1 MNLGNNLFHARKNA
15 DSHRK
20 VSHKSWASAD
30 RRSQNGKRMKP
41 FRTSVSQKMTLLYN
55 ISLDELIDFDIDV
68 REIQEVIGKTSEKN
82 GRKNQLDKCMR
93 GEKISYPA
101 QLSG

>member
-30 RRSQNGKRMKP
+30 RRSQNGNKEYLSP
-41 FRTSVSQKMTLLYN
+41 TL
-55 ISLDELIDFDIDV
+55 
-68 REIQEVIGKTSEKN
+68 T
-82 GRKNQLDKCMR
+82 C
-93 GEKISYPA
+93 
-101 QLSG
+101 